1 MKFFI
6 AVLLIGA
13 HQSTALPVL
22 SGHDLLAAMLGTTE
36 DVQFA
41 PVAPVRVP
49 TTRAPTTATP
59 TNAPTPSPTTSTTV
73 FPSAVPSVYTDG
85 WDPTVFP
92 YPTQPTFSGLTAA
105 QVAAIKADITALVP
119 FDQVGRTS
127 TCSRS
132 GQGCTDFLAGLVQ
145 LAFHDAG
152 TYDKTTGTGGPDG
165 CIDLNIDENK
175 GLKWIT
181 SVIAPVFRKHSSV
194 ISYADFVVLAANT
207 AIYVA
212 SGNAVTLPFNWGRTN
227 GDDCAIADHD
237 KLPQAKKSLSH
248 TQDVFVT
255 RMGLTLQ
262 DITALMGAHTIGR
275 AEDANSGYSG
285 AWDTTSAVWDNRY
298 YSEMV
303 GRPWVREVRWVNG
316 NQHFDWREPNT
327 QTLMLNTD
335 MSLAFEIGDPDPN
348 NGANTCRVGGGNS
361 CARQTAGSNAL
372 VDSYIAD
379 QSKWFADFS
388 VAWQKLTELKWEGKL
403 AAPGQARPGALATP
417 TPTATPTTAT
427 NPPTRAPT
435 VSRRG

>member
-1 MKFFI
+1 MS
-6 AVLLIGA
+6 AA
-13 HQSTALPVL
+13 QAALNRR
-22 SGHDLLAAMLGTTE
+22 M
-36 DVQFA
+36 
-41 PVAPVRVP
+41 
-49 TTRAPTTATP
+49 
-59 TNAPTPSPTTSTTV
+59 
-73 FPSAVPSVYTDG
+73 
-85 WDPTVFP
+85 
-92 YPTQPTFSGLTAA
+92 

-303 GRPWVREVRWVNG
+303 GRPWVREVRA
-316 NQHFDWREPNT
+316 Q
-327 QTLMLNTD
+327 
-335 MSLAFEIGDPDPN
+335 A
-348 NGANTCRVGGGNS
+348 TCHS
-361 CARQTAGSNAL
+361 MPPCAMR
-372 VDSYIAD
+372 
-379 QSKWFADFS
+379 
-388 VAWQKLTELKWEGKL
+388 
-403 AAPGQARPGALATP
+403 
-417 TPTATPTTAT
+417 
-427 NPPTRAPT
+427 RAPERPT
-435 VSRRG
+435 CTFVRYCDGRSGRDGGLPGLLTSAGLLSLQL